1 MDLRQFLSKKYIRAV
16 VKSSAPEYIPAEGPE
31 KSPEREL
38 MNIAPRGLFQHIDLN
53 GEWEF
58 MYVPR
63 DCAGDAERLPEEFV
77 CQTVESVPGYRE
89 PPRPPP
95 PAADSPRGRVPD
107 GGVPSGGIGFYR
119 RKIAVGRFRGA
130 TLTAG
135 PLLPGGAV
143 FCNGRR
149 AGTQY
154 GSLTATDFDLSGL
167 LIPDAVN
174 ELVIAVR
181 DRASERGNPPAY
193 GDRRGGIG
201 GGVALR
207 LTGGARIRDWFVSFE
222 REVPHWHFELADAVG
237 CTLKWRLSARGR
249 TPVRGKRECGGNEM
263 DFFTEAC
270 ACPRWSDRAPELCEL
285 AVELWD
291 GPVLSDADR
300 RAWGAIRVET
310 RDVAVIVNGQPVFL
324 RGAMDSCDLTGTT
337 SPHFDRQRYADHL
350 RELKAAGFNFIRCRS
365 RCPPEQ
371 FYAACD
377 ETGMLVQTEMPPVY
391 SETQAETV
399 IRMIRRH
406 PCAVIFCEGQGKML
420 DDAALVRLRRMA
432 DMLRRLAPGMLFMPQ
447 QCLRGVDSDLS
458 PDRELRDKP
467 VPHDPG
473 RLRAL
478 DEFSDLYAVEALGYC
493 SCGRDLF
500 PGTEEM
506 RRLFTIYHR
515 PCLLHEPGI
524 MGGCLDFFRA
534 SGDGDREHVLNTLR
548 NDLIRHGIQH
558 EVDRNFHINTL
569 MVASMRKQLLED
581 IRSCGFLA
589 GYGYQ
594 GGIDMLGR
602 INGGH
607 SGRRLGFCEEK
618 YGERPESMH
627 NYNGDTV
634 MVCGAGKLRNRV
646 SGQMFSE
653 EIVISHY
660 GPRALTGA
668 VLTWRV
674 EREGAAPVSDRIK
687 LPEISIGS
695 VRTVA
700 RVEWQLPETEEAM
713 KFTLET
719 TLFHGREIRKNA
731 WDFWCFPEV
740 EVLPAPTVRL
750 RSSLTDDD
758 VDFLIGGGAVLL
770 TAGFP
775 GATDVEVY
783 RPHLPG
789 RSPGHA
795 GTVIHPHP
803 VWKRFPH
810 AEFAQWH
817 FFPMMTGSL
826 SLTFD
831 ADMPE
836 YAPILELIPPLKLLC
851 RKALLCE
858 FRVGAGRLMVCGL
871 RLGIDDPGARWLKYL
886 LLKYLGG
893 GSWAPA
899 PSWPPERLRRRLTM
913 KFPAPP
919 VSAD

>member
-1 MDLRQFLSKKYIRAV
+1 MK
-16 VKSSAPEYIPAEGPE
+16 
-31 KSPEREL
+31 
-38 MNIAPRGLFQHIDLN
+38 IAPGRVCQRIDLN
-53 GEWEF
+53 GEWEY
-58 MYVPR
+58 MRVPEVFA
-63 DCAGDAERLPEEFV
+63 AGAERLPKEFA
-77 CQTVESVPGYRE
+77 CRKIADVPGYWEE
-89 PPRPPP
+89 PQC
-95 PAADSPRGRVPD
+95 PRGCAA
-107 GGVPSGGIGFYR
+107 GGGTGFYR
-119 RKIAVGRFRGA
+119 RKIGIGQFRRA
-130 TLTAG
+130 TLTIG

-143 FCNGRR
+143 FCNGKP

-154 GSLTATDFDLSGL
+154 GGLTAAEFDLSGL
-167 LIPDAVN
+167 LVPDAVN
-174 ELVIAVR
+174 ELVVAVR
-181 DRASERGNPPAY
+181 RSPPERENISAY
-193 GDRRGGIG
+193 GSRRGGIG
-201 GGVALR
+201 GGAVLR
-207 LTGGARIRDWFVSFE
+207 LTGNARIRDWFVSFE
-222 REVPHWHFELADAVG
+222 TEVPHWHFELADAAG
-237 CTLKWRLSARGR
+237 CTLKWRFSVKGR
-249 TPVRGKRECGGNEM
+249 PPVRGSRECGGDET

-270 ACPRWSDRAPELCEL
+270 ECLRWSDRTPELCEL
-285 AVELWD
+285 AVELWE
-291 GPVLSDADR
+291 GSVLSDADDR
-300 RAWGAIRVET
+300 VWGAVHVGT
-310 RDVAVIVNGQPVFL
+310 RDMAVIVNGQPVFL
-324 RGAMDSCDLTGTT
+324 RGAMDSCGLTGTA
-337 SPHFDRQRYADHL
+337 SFHFDRRRYAGHL

-377 ETGMLVQTEMPPVY
+377 EVGMLVQTELPPVY
-391 SETQAETV
+391 SEAQAEAV

-406 PCAVIFCEGQGKML
+406 PCAVIFCEGNGKML
-420 DDAALVRLRRMA
+420 DDDALIRLRRMA
-432 DMLRRLAPGMLFMPQ
+432 EMLRRLAPGMLFLPQ

-473 RLRAL
+473 RLRTL

-493 SCGRDLF
+493 SRDRDLF
-500 PGTEEM
+500 PGTEDM
-506 RRLFTIYHR
+506 RRLFTIYRH

-524 MGGCLDFFRA
+524 MDGCLDLFRP
-534 SGDGDREHVLNTLR
+534 SGEGDGENVLNMLR
-548 NDLIRHGIQH
+548 NDIVRHGIWN
-558 EVDRNFHINTL
+558 EIDRNFHINTL

-589 GYGYQ
+589 GYGYH

-602 INGGH
+602 INGGDP
-607 SGRRLGFCEEK
+607 GRRIGFCEEK
-618 YGERPESMH
+618 YGESPESMLS
-627 NYNGDTV
+627 YNGDTV
-634 MVCGAGKLRNRV
+634 MVCGAGKLRNRTA
-646 SGQMFSE
+646 GQMFSE
-653 EIVISHY
+653 EIVLSHY

-674 EREGAAPVSDRIK
+674 KCGGSAPAADRMK
-687 LPEISIGS
+687 LPEISVGS

-719 TLFHGREIRKNA
+719 TLFHGRDVWKNA
-731 WDFWCFPEV
+731 WDFWCFPEAEPV
-740 EVLPAPTVRL
+740 PPPTVRL
-750 RSSLTDDD
+750 RSFLTDDD
-758 VDFLIGGGAVLL
+758 VDFLTGGGAVLL

-775 GATDVEVY
+775 GTMDVEVY

-803 VWKRFPH
+803 VWERFPH

-836 YAPILELIPPLKLLC
+836 YVPILELIPPLKLIC

-858 FRVGAGRLMVCGL
+858 FRVGGGRLMVCGL
-871 RLGIDDPGARWLKYL
+871 RLGIDDPGARWMKHL
-886 LLKYLGG
+886 LLTYLAG

-899 PSWPPERLRRRLTM
+899 PLWPPEHLRRRLAMT
-913 KFPAPP
+913 FPVPP
-919 VSAD
+919 VSTE